1 MAVLDVQNLTLS
13 FGENTLFSNVSFDIK
28 EKEKVGLIGCNG
40 AGKTSLFKIITGEYT
55 PDDGA
60 CFISKNSRLGYMEQ
74 HTCSENKTVWDEL
87 VSVFDDLI
95 VVEKRLEEIT
105 ELLTKGEGNQTEL
118 IEEQDRLNTIFTRDG
133 GLTYKSMTRSAL
145 IGLGFGE
152 DDFAMPT
159 AKLSGGQRSKLI
171 LAKLLLSK
179 ADFLLLDEPTN
190 HLDIK
195 AVEWLEGFLKDF
207 NGACLIVSHDR
218 YFLDKITTKTVEIEN
233 KKCRSYIGNY
243 SEFLVKKAAEQKA
256 IEEKYENDMKEI
268 ARLEGIIEQQRQWN
282 REKNIKTAENK
293 EKVVERIKAQLVVPD
308 SKVARIRF
316 DFTPKCIS
324 GEDVLSVSDLKK
336 SFGDKTI
343 FSNTSFE
350 VKKGERVFLLGD
362 NGCGKTTLLKVLM
375 KDYIPDGGTF
385 KFGSNVFTGY
395 FDQVQA
401 KLDLT
406 KTAIEE
412 VWSSFPSMSE
422 TSVRS
427 ALAAFLFKGDEVYKN
442 LSDCSGGER
451 ARIALL
457 KLMLG
462 KFNFLLLDEP
472 TNHLDAFSREELE
485 NTLLDYSGTMLIV
498 SHDRYFINKLA
509 SRILELTP
517 TGVNEYLGN
526 YDEYIERKNRVA
538 SQEVV
543 EKKETVKKVNDYLL
557 KKERRSQLLKMKNRL
572 AKVEEEIENTEI
584 EIDEI
589 NSKLTTSDYEE
600 LMDLTAKLD
609 RKTQYRD
616 ILYTEWEELS
626 ERLTEAEE

>member
-13 FGENTLFSNVSFDIK
+13 FGEKTLFSNVSFDIK

-87 VSVFDDLI
+87 VSVFDELAVI
-95 VVEKRLEEIT
+95 EKRLEEIT
-105 ELLTKGEGNQTEL
+105 VLLTNGEGNQAEL

-282 REKNIKTAENK
+282 REKNIKTAESK

-316 DFTPKCIS
+316 DFTPKCVS
-324 GEDVLSVSDLKK
+324 GDDVLSVINLKK

-375 KDYIPDGGTF
+375 KDYAPDDGTF
-385 KFGSNVFTGY
+385 KFGSNVLTGY

-412 VWSSFPSMSE
+412 VWSSFSSMSE

-498 SHDRYFINKLA
+498 SHDRYFINKLS

-526 YDEYIERKNRVA
+526 YDEYIERKNRTA

-557 KKERRSQLLKMKNRL
+557 KKERRSQMLKMKNRL
-572 AKVEEEIENTEI
+572 AKVEEEIEKTEL
-584 EIDEI
+584 EIDDI

-600 LMDLTAKLD
+600 LMELTAKLD

>member
-40 AGKTSLFKIITGEYT
+40 AGKTSLFKIITGEYI

-87 VSVFDDLI
+87 VSVFDELAVI
-95 VVEKRLEEIT
+95 EKRLEEIT
-105 ELLTKGEGNQTEL
+105 VLLTNGEGNQAEL

-282 REKNIKTAENK
+282 REKNIKTAESK

-316 DFTPKCIS
+316 DFTPKCVS
-324 GEDVLSVSDLKK
+324 GEDVLSVSNLKK
-336 SFGDKTI
+336 SFGNNTI

-375 KDYIPDGGTF
+375 KDYAPDDGTF

-498 SHDRYFINKLA
+498 SHDRYFINKLS

-526 YDEYIERKNRVA
+526 YDEYIERKNRTA

-557 KKERRSQLLKMKNRL
+557 KKERRSQMLKMKNRL
-572 AKVEEEIENTEI
+572 AKVEEEIEKTEL
-584 EIDEI
+584 EIDDI

-600 LMDLTAKLD
+600 LMELTAKLD

>member
-13 FGENTLFSNVSFDIK
+13 FGEKTLFSNVSFDIK

-87 VSVFDDLI
+87 VSVFDELAVI
-95 VVEKRLEEIT
+95 EKRLEEIT
-105 ELLTKGEGNQTEL
+105 VLLTNGEGNQAEL

-282 REKNIKTAENK
+282 REKNIKTAESK

-316 DFTPKCIS
+316 DFTPKCVS
-324 GEDVLSVSDLKK
+324 GDDVLSVINLKK

-375 KDYIPDGGTF
+375 KDYAPDDGTF
-385 KFGSNVFTGY
+385 KFGSNVLTGY

-412 VWSSFPSMSE
+412 VWSSVSSMSE

-451 ARIALL
+451 ARIVLL

-498 SHDRYFINKLA
+498 SHDRYFINKLS

-526 YDEYIERKNRVA
+526 YDEYIERKNRTA

-557 KKERRSQLLKMKNRL
+557 KKERRSQMLKMKNRL
-572 AKVEEEIENTEI
+572 AKVEEEIEKTEL
-584 EIDEI
+584 EIDDI

-600 LMDLTAKLD
+600 LMELTAKLD